1 MRDLF
6 DAIDP
11 PQVGGPGDTPFGG
24 STVGAVDTP
33 RLTAQLE
40 RVRAVMAGGDWWT
53 PEQLEAATGDRWASI
68 SARIRD
74 LRKPQIAGRQ
84 VERKNLGR
92 GNFIY
97 RLVPLEKHHGDRANA
112 GQGRSD

>member
-68 SARIRD
+68 SARLRD
-74 LRKPQIAGRQ
+74 FRKAMYGGHT
-84 VERKNLGR
+84 V
-92 GNFIY
+92 
-97 RLVPLEKHHGDRANA
+97 
-112 GQGRSD
+112 

>member
-24 STVGAVDTP
+24 STVESVDTP
-33 RLTAQLE
+33 RLTAQLQ
-40 RVRAVMAGGDWWT
+40 RVKDVMSGGDWWT
-53 PEQLEAATGDRWASI
+53 PKELEAHTGYQWASI

-74 LRKPQIAGRQ
+74 LRKSWAGGHT
-84 VERKNLGR
+84 VERERVKAGGGTFR
-92 GNFIY
+92 Y
-97 RLVPLEKHHGDRANA
+97 RLVLREGV
-112 GQGRSD
+112 